1 MYTKVPNSL
10 IGIISGLMILSVVVI
25 DQILRRYARTFKKKR
40 GWLACSTFG
49 ISC

>member
-25 DQILRRYARTFKKKR
+25 DQILRRYARTLR
-40 GWLACSTFG
+40 RREVG
-49 ISC
+49 